1 MNSTEKTNSPI
12 EIYLKNREM
21 IERVITLPT
30 SKFLVNYPSLLNAC
44 ISAAPL
50 YSASFKIY
58 EQLNATLV
66 TSYSSISYLERHQL
80 IRIMNDYEMLTKS
93 INNMVSMY
101 QVPDVID
108 LPTLEHDMPPIN
120 ELKVLPINTDLSPS
134 ELSIIEWLIKDKKLL
149 EWLKIHFPKLSKA
162 NMESV
167 ISYIFSRFI
176 TALFEK
182 LLENLFK
189 I

>member
-21 IERVITLPT
+21 IDRVTTLPS
-30 SKFLVNYPSLLNAC
+30 SKFLISHPSLLNAC
-44 ISAAPL
+44 ISAVPL
-50 YSASFKIY
+50 YSAAYKVY
-58 EQLNATLV
+58 EQINSTQV
-66 TSYSSISYLERHQL
+66 TSYSSISYLERHKL

-93 INNMVSMY
+93 IFNMVSMY

-134 ELSIIEWLIKDKKLL
+134 ELSILEWLIKDKKLL

-182 LLENLFK
+182 LIENFFK